1 MVLIDTNIVLRYL
14 LQDHQTLSPEATHI
28 ILNHKVLCLNAVVYE
43 VIHVLKSV
51 YQLERGKIADILL
64 ALFAND
70 IIHSENKKVILKSLE
85 IFQETS
91 MDFID
96 CLLIA
101 EHMIHHTNIQS
112 FDKKLNNYIK
122 RLSINS

>member
-14 LQDHQTLSPEATHI
+14 LQDHETLSKDATKI
-28 ILNHKVLCLNAVVYE
+28 ILNYQTICLNAVVYE

-51 YQLERGKIADILL
+51 YQMQRVEIADLL
-64 ALFAND
+64 WALFDNNV
-70 IIHSENKKVILKSLE
+70 IGSENKKVISKSLQ
-85 IFQETS
+85 IFKETS

-101 EHMIHHTNIQS
+101 ECVVNGKTIKS

-122 RLSINS
+122 RLSIF